1 MARSSRWNGK
11 SIVAA
16 GCWRSPTARSCS
28 ISRWSTPRDGRWPSA
43 SSHGSA
49 SSPGGSPSLKDH
61 CYWENRRVHPRSST
75 WSRGS
80 SPSAGLPSTW
90 DFSACWPV
98 WLEPRVWAA
107 QARMPRPIPTAP
119 PPTPRLW
126 APCSSAAAAWP
137 PPGTCWK
144 PTAAGGFPE
153 RRRRPADRQ
162 NRNHE
167 GMASGNRP
175 RNTRRSNHE
184 IRGIDHERHDD
195 RTTKYGESTTKYTTI
210 EPRNTRSTRKNLP
223 SARQLVRQ
231 DGGVTAPRAGRDRPG
246 WPMAAHQLASA
257 YRILRDL
264 LPELVKGRE
273 GHCEL

>member
-1 MARSSRWNGK
+1 MVRSWRWNGK

-16 GCWRSPTARSCS
+16 GSWRSPTARSCS
-28 ISRWSTPRDGRWPSA
+28 ISRWSTPRDGRWPGA
-43 SSHGSA
+43 SPSGSA
-49 SSPGGSPSLKDH
+49 RSPGGSPSLKVRF
-61 CYWENRRVHPRSST
+61 YWENRSFHPRSST

-80 SPSAGLPSTW
+80 RASAGLPSTW

-98 WLEPRVWAA
+98 WLVPRVWAA
-107 QARMPRPIPTAP
+107 QARMPRPMPTAP

-126 APCSSAAAAWP
+126 APCSSAAAARP

-175 RNTRRSNHE
+175 RETRRSNHE
-184 IRGIDHERHDD
+184 IQGIDHERHDD
-195 RTTKYGESTTKYTTI
+195 RTTKYRESTTKDTTI
-210 EPRNTRSTRKNLP
+210 EPRNTGNRPRKTRRSNHEIHEIHEKEQRADTGEESSIALP
-223 SARQLVRQ
+223 
-231 DGGVTAPRAGRDRPG
+231 D
-246 WPMAAHQLASA
+246 
-257 YRILRDL
+257 
-264 LPELVKGRE
+264 
-273 GHCEL
+273 